1 MGRVTFVESSEP
13 ILTEPLIYLLPARVA
28 VTSKSAEHP
37 AEPAPDPSGS
47 DSTGETSE
55 GSEHPNQEDRES

>member
-1 MGRVTFVESSEP
+1 MAKVRFVKSSEP
-13 ILTEPLIYLLPARVA
+13 ILKEPLIYSLPARA
-28 VTSKSAEHP
+28 RFTSKS